1 MACVV
6 AQELLEERAC
16 HHDVFFAGQDKY
28 RNLAYAL
35 VIAELAYK
43 ESRAYRYQA
52 NKISAQV
59 RRA

>member
-16 HHDVFFAGQDKY
+16 HHDVFFVGQDEY
-28 RNLAYAL
+28 RNLAYVL
-35 VIAELAYK
+35 VLAELAYK
-43 ESRAYRYQA
+43 ESHAYRYQA

>member
-16 HHDVFFAGQDKY
+16 HHDVFFAGQDEY
-28 RNLAYAL
+28 RNLFYVPVLAKLASK
-35 VIAELAYK
+35 EL
-43 ESRAYRYQA
+43 RAYRYQA

-59 RRA
+59 RCA

>member
-6 AQELLEERAC
+6 AQELSEERAC

-28 RNLAYAL
+28 RNLAYVL
-35 VIAELAYK
+35 VLAELAYK

-52 NKISAQV
+52 NKISA
-59 RRA
+59 